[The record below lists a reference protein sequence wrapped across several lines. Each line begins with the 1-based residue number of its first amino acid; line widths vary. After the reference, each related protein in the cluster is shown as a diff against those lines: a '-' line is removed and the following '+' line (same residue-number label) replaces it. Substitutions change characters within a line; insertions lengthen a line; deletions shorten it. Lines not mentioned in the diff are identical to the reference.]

1 MSFTCCI
8 RGASC
13 ATCEETTGGW
23 CASEATACGAC
34 GGIPDGLCAV
44 AAESPPEQVV
54 RRRRAVVE
62 LEVVVLVRRRAAAVE
77 AVEEVELDVGGGRGE
92 ED

>member
-23 CASEATACGAC
+23 C
-34 GGIPDGLCAV
+34 
-44 AAESPPEQVV
+44 
-54 RRRRAVVE
+54 
-62 LEVVVLVRRRAAAVE
+62 RAAAVE
-77 AVEEVELDVGGGRGE
+77 AVEEVELGGGRGE
-92 ED
+92 EEEDAHSVSVLENCGDG